1 MGEAGFSQSFT
12 QQGNIVGSAAA
23 APGLEI
29 NQSSFVRIIFSGQQG
44 IKELT
49 DNQNGRVTGIVMD
62 IAQSQ
67 LSDFGAVIFQKFHV
81 ITVGAHEITDQLEVS
96 RQHIRCQNSVI
107 FLHLFS
113 KLNIVFISRC
123 CHF

>member
-1 MGEAGFSQSFT
+1 MGHISLGKSTADESD
-12 QQGNIVGSAAA
+12 IVGSAAA

-96 RQHIRCQNSVI
+96 R
-107 FLHLFS
+107 
-113 KLNIVFISRC
+113 
-123 CHF
+123 